1 MDPSTE
7 IRKLAPSHV
16 RNLVD
21 ILEYAEAWKKLMCKI
36 PKTLEK
42 THYECKL
49 ERNNLPKYHSEHF
62 RMIENASNKFQKSC
76 TEILLDEWGTSGRIR
91 PAVGHLLFLL
101 TEAELFRAVDYVAKH
116 LLQIDPPKRPAV
128 GPAAPVNLT
137 PTESNPYKEQLEL
150 LLNNISYPSSELNP
164 ERTAEIDD
172 INLNI
177 NRNTADN
184 GYYDKKNIDV
194 DLTSN
199 SNNNGTNIENISE
212 VSDMMKFSRSADLQS
227 ENLQNLP
234 ALTELNLQLQSE
246 SVTTSGVDNNIPQIS
261 VLLQNDSFQE
271 GDTISDVGSDSF
283 STSNISANNTQSE
296 IDNEGNTPNLSD
308 LMRSNISS
316 NNYTNNIDD
325 SNSNFIPIVID
336 SFVRSNESS
345 SDTTNTAVS
354 ETKSNDT
361 SKTVGVNISSRPCA
375 SPLPNLSLNTL
386 LPHFTYAELDTTTN
400 NFDETPH
407 KNSLEMA
414 NSLDEKN
421 GRFLGSG
428 AFGSV
433 FLSLGLLDKPVA
445 VKKMHL
451 KDMQEV
457 QLTDTITKQFRN
469 EVEILSRYNHENL
482 LKLIGYSCDGPT
494 YCLLYEYLSGGNLQG
509 RLAKTKEKLNWQQRI
524 KIAQGTAKSISY
536 LHTAFATPLIHRDIK
551 TANILLDCSNNPK
564 LGDFGIIKLSP
575 NTNTAISTT
584 IIGTSVY
591 MAPEAL
597 RSGDVSVKTDA
608 FSFGVVLLELLTAL
622 PPFDADRRERDLIS
636 YVEEE
641 CEQDSNT
648 TITPLLDIKAGTW
661 MENGIDFAHNL
672 YKISL
677 KCFEEKKK
685 RPTMV
690 DVTVSLD
697 SLVEDLIKEEF
708 V

>member
-21 ILEYAEAWKKLMCKI
+21 ILEYADSWKKLMCKI

-42 THYECKL
+42 THYHCKL

-62 RMIENASNKFQKSC
+62 KMIENASNKLQKSC

-91 PAVGHLLFLL
+91 PALGHLLFLL
-101 TEAELFRAVDYVAKH
+101 TEAQLFRAVEYVAKQ
-116 LLQIDPPKRPAV
+116 LLHIDPPKRPEQ

-137 PTESNPYKEQLEL
+137 PTEANPDREHLER
-150 LLNNISYPSSELNP
+150 LLNNMHYPSSELGP
-164 ERTAEIDD
+164 KRSAEIDD
-172 INLNI
+172 INLNL
-177 NRNTADN
+177 NQDTGDN
-184 GYYDKKNIDV
+184 GYYNKKNIEV
-194 DLTSN
+194 DLASN
-199 SNNNGTNIENISE
+199 SNNNGTNIDNDLE
-212 VSDMMKFSRSADLQS
+212 VSDMIEFSRSGGLQS
-227 ENLQNLP
+227 ENMQILP
-234 ALTELNLQLQSE
+234 ALTELNLQGSN
-246 SVTTSGVDNNIPQIS
+246 VTSSIIDNNIPQIS
-261 VLLQNDSFQE
+261 ILLQNDSIQE
-271 GDTISDVGSDSF
+271 ASTISDVDSDSF
-283 STSNISANNTQSE
+283 STSNVSSANNTQSDIE
-296 IDNEGNTPNLSD
+296 GLGNTPNLSD
-308 LMRSNISS
+308 LMQTRASS
-316 NNYTNNIDD
+316 SYNTNSIND
-325 SNSNFIPIVID
+325 SNSNFIPIVLE
-336 SFVRSNESS
+336 SFARSNDSN
-345 SDTTNTAVS
+345 SDAKTST
-354 ETKSNDT
+354 DT
-361 SKTVGVNISSRPCA
+361 SRTLFPVLNPTGSTTTQSRPCA

-386 LPHFTYAELDTTTN
+386 LPHFTYSELVSTTN

-433 FLSLGLLDKPVA
+433 FLALGLMDMPVA
-445 VKKMHL
+445 VKKLHL
-451 KDMQEV
+451 KEMQEV

-469 EVEILSRYNHENL
+469 EVEILSKYNHENL
-482 LKLIGYSCDGPT
+482 LKLIGYSCDGST
-494 YCLLYEYLSGGNLQG
+494 YCLMYEYLSGGNLQG
-509 RLAKTKEKLNWQQRI
+509 RLAKTREKLDWQQRI
-524 KIAQGTAKSISY
+524 KIAQGTAKAISY

-575 NTNTAISTT
+575 NPNTARSTT

-608 FSFGVVLLELLTAL
+608 FSFGVVVLELLTAL
-622 PPFDADRRERDLIS
+622 PPFDADRKERDLIS

-641 CEQDSNT
+641 CEQDGNNS
-648 TITPLLDIKAGTW
+648 ITPLLDIKAGTW
-661 MENGIDFAHNL
+661 MENGIDFADKL

-677 KCFEEKKK
+677 KCFEEKRK
-685 RPTMV
+685 RPNMV
-690 DVTVSLD
+690 DVTNSLD
-697 SLVEDLIKEEF
+697 SLIEDLAKEEF